1 MLATAGFGFA
11 DLEQMPLDDT
21 NTLGALFGA
30 LTAWQR
36 TR

>member
-21 NTLGALFGA
+21 NTWGHCSA
-30 LTAWQR
+30 R
-36 TR
+36 